1 VESQEGIRSG
11 MEITGDNLSNI
22 CSKIEW
28 ILSNRCVV
36 RYKRKARKCHR
47 RALQRSLRVAYAYII
62 SILSYRLGFSFAGT
76 REPPKTAGTG
86 AKAEG
91 PHVTPAAQR

>member
-1 VESQEGIRSG
+1 MESQEGIRSG

>member
-1 VESQEGIRSG
+1 MESQEGIRSG
-11 MEITGDNLSNI
+11 MEITGDNLSNV

-36 RYKRKARKCHR
+36 RYKRKARKWHR

-76 REPPKTAGTG
+76 REPPGVLYG
-86 AKAEG
+86 CQG
-91 PHVTPAAQR
+91 